1 MTASQSGGIRV
12 KTIQTAAAAAILM
25 LLNGC
30 ATTSFAPPSVDLNNK
45 TGFGQSGYTGKCM
58 PTKLKNDNDFIPI
71 VPTVDGAQA
80 LIDNFTYVYR
90 CSRNRAADG
99 RQIFEVPSLLV
110 QVGAATALAFGA
122 PGGIAIGGG
131 AATGT
136 LAAGNKYWSPQQKA
150 DFYNK
155 ALLAVMC
162 IKNESLGLDPVKLDV
177 VSMTQNQGRVAL
189 FANAG
194 GSTVGVTASQR
205 YFGLIQTNLFA
216 VESVLEQRLS
226 KTGTFDPEGV
236 VAQIEKIKDDIDA
249 KKKQAQATAPGDA
262 KALVATKGNMAIAAL
277 TPTETAEAANMEQTL
292 IDIETLGPRLQQC
305 VMIAKAT

>member
-1 MTASQSGGIRV
+1 MKLAQI
-12 KTIQTAAAAAILM
+12 AAAAASVT
-25 LLNGC
+25 LLSGC
-30 ATTSFAPPSVDLNNK
+30 ATTSFAPPSVNLNTK
-45 TGFGQSGYTGKCM
+45 TGFGQSGYAGNCM
-58 PTKLKNDNDFIPI
+58 PTEVTSGGNVVRIE
-71 VPTVDGAQA
+71 PTVDGAQA

-99 RQIFEVPSLLV
+99 RQIFEVPSLLI
-110 QVGAATALAFGA
+110 QIGAATALAFGA
-122 PGGIAIGGG
+122 PKEVAIGGG

-162 IKNESLGLDPVKLDV
+162 IKNESLGLDPVKLET
-177 VSMTQNQGRVAL
+177 VSVAQDQTRK
-189 FANAG
+189 AMIAAAGG

-226 KTGTFDPEGV
+226 KAGTFDPEGV
-236 VAQIEKIKDDIDA
+236 VAQIEKIKDDIAA
-249 KKKQAQATAPGDA
+249 KKQQAQASAPAAA
-262 KALVATKGNMAIAAL
+262 KALVAPQAGPGARSL
-277 TPTETAEAANMEQTL
+277 TAGEAAEAVSLEQTL
-292 IDIETLGPRLQQC
+292 VDIETLGPRLQQC
-305 VMIAKAT
+305 VMVAKAT

>member
-1 MTASQSGGIRV
+1 M
-12 KTIQTAAAAAILM
+12 KLIQVAAVAAMATLP
-25 LLNGC
+25 GSC
-30 ATTSFAPPSVDLNNK
+30 ATTSFAPPSVNLNNK
-45 TGFGQSGYTGKCM
+45 TGFGQSGYAGNCM
-58 PTKLKNDNDFIPI
+58 PTEVKNGGNVVRIE
-71 VPTVDGAQA
+71 PTVDGAQA

-99 RQIFEVPSLLV
+99 RQFFEVPGLLI
-110 QVGAATALAFGA
+110 QIGAATALAFGA
-122 PGGIAIGGG
+122 PKEVAIGGG

-155 ALLAVMC
+155 ALLAAMC

-177 VSMTQNQGRVAL
+177 VSTAQDQSRKAM
-189 FANAG
+189 FAAAGG
-194 GSTVGVTASQR
+194 GSTVGMTASQR

-226 KTGTFDPEGV
+226 KVGTFDPEGV

-249 KKKQAQATAPGDA
+249 KKKQAQATAPNDA
-262 KALVATKGNMAIAAL
+262 RTLVAAKVGAGARAL
-277 TPTETAEAANMEQTL
+277 TATEAADAANLEQTL
-292 IDIETLGPRLQQC
+292 VDIETLGPRLQQC